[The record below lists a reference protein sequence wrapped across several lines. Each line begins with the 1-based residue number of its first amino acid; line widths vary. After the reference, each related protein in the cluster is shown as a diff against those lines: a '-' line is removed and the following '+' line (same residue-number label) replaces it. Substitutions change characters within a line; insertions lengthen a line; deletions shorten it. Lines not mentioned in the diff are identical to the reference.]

1 MSSKS
6 NELPNT
12 KKISCPYC
20 NGSLT
25 VSVQC
30 VSMPCR
36 HCNKHIN
43 VKEIIFPPEKKQIIP
58 VGQRRILC
66 FKCEEEIFTSEKA
79 QAVTCQHCYHRNDLG
94 NHKVKTLLGVNL
106 ETYGTLHLKK
116 RGKIEISSIR
126 VGSAII
132 QGTING
138 DIYAMDT
145 VEIQKKGE
153 VYGKITCRKLIVN
166 KGGIF
171 SGKVKMLNTEI
182 N

>member
-12 KKISCPYC
+12 REVSCPYC

-25 VSVQC
+25 VSVKC

-43 VKEIIFPPEKKQIIP
+43 VKEIICPPEKKQVIPIGQKRII
-58 VGQRRILC
+58 C
-66 FKCEEEIFTSEKA
+66 FKCEKDVFTNDKA
-79 QAVTCQHCYHRNDLG
+79 QAVTCQHCYHRIDLG

-116 RGKIEISSIR
+116 KGKIEISSIR
-126 VGSAII
+126 VGNAIV
-132 QGTING
+132 QGRING
-138 DIYAMDT
+138 DINAMDT
-145 VEIQKKGE
+145 VEIKKKGE
-153 VYGKITCRKLIVN
+153 VYGKITCRKLIVD

-171 SGKVKMLNTEI
+171 SGNVKMLNSEMS
-182 N
+182 